1 MRGQF
6 QSRGGFALIK
16 TPSARQQQMR
26 RKLAVICGIVALAV
40 ASGLIGSLTS
50 PNAAVVGQATTG
62 PFSYF
67 PSE

>member
-1 MRGQF
+1 VRNQF
-6 QSRGGFALIK
+6 TSRDGFVLIK
-16 TPSARQQQMR
+16 TPSARQQQQR
-26 RKLAVICGIVALAV
+26 RKLAVICGILALAL

-50 PNAAVVGQATTG
+50 PNAAIVGQATTG